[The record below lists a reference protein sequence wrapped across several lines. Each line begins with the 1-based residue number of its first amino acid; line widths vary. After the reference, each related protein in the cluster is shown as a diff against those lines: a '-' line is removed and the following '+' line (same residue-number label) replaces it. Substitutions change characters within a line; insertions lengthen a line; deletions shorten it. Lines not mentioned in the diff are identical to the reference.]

1 MQQGIGIDLGYAKIA
16 VSNGADERILNE
28 NSLVALRREDG
39 SFLGIGESADRYAA
53 DGGGE
58 VVLRRIFREGIV
70 TPEYTRAAIAHALS
84 RFGVGKGPRRVFL
97 SIPCSFG
104 DVEEGALAE
113 MAVQAGADEV
123 YLVYSPL
130 AALAGND
137 VDLARSAMVVDIG
150 AVRTNILTICHGRI
164 FYKKTFPAAG
174 EDFDRAIADY
184 LLKKHKVKISLETA
198 EQIKIRIGTVWVGNE
213 KKCID
218 VRGRD
223 ATNGDY
229 CTVRLSSEEMFAA
242 LEEPMAALIEGICHA
257 ITKIP
262 TDCVQEV
269 FDTGIL
275 LSGGGSLLDGIDKMI
290 SGVTGVDTGRL
301 LDPESTVA
309 RGLSTL
315 LRTLDLPQN
324 AGTVNISRYIMKAA
338 ATPQRG

>member
-1 MQQGIGIDLGYAKIA
+1 MHEGIGIDLGYSRIA
-16 VSNGADERILNE
+16 VSYGDDACIRTE
-28 NSLVALRREDG
+28 NALVALRREDG
-39 SFLGIGESADRYAA
+39 SFLGIGESTDRYVA
-53 DGGGE
+53 DAGGE
-58 VVLRRIFREGIV
+58 VVLRRIFKEGIIA
-70 TPEYTRAAIAHALS
+70 PEYTRAAITQVLS
-84 RFGVGKGPRRVFL
+84 RSLPKGGVRRVFL

-104 DVEEGALAE
+104 DVEEGALTE

-137 VDLARSAMVVDIG
+137 IELARSAMVVDIG
-150 AVRTNILTICHGRI
+150 AVRTNVLTVCHGRI
-164 FYKKTFPAAG
+164 FYKKTFLVGG
-174 EDFDRAIADY
+174 ESFDRAIADY

-198 EQIKIRIGTVWVGNE
+198 EQIKIKIGTVWVANE

-229 CTVRLSSEEMFAA
+229 CTVRISSEEMFAA
-242 LEEPMAALIEGICHA
+242 LEEPMATLIEGICHA

-275 LSGGGSLLDGIDKMI
+275 LSGGGCLLDGIDKMI

-301 LDPESTVA
+301 ADPEHTVA
-309 RGLSTL
+309 RGLGRLLKTL
-315 LRTLDLPQN
+315 ESPRN
-324 AGTVNISRYIMKAA
+324 AGTFNISRYIMKAA

>member
-1 MQQGIGIDLGYAKIA
+1 MHEGIGIDLGYAKIA
-16 VSNGADERILNE
+16 VSSGDGVCIRTE

-39 SFLGIGESADRYAA
+39 SFLGIGESADRYVANA
-53 DGGGE
+53 GGE
-58 VVLRRIFREGIV
+58 VVLRRMFKEGIV
-70 TPEYTRAAIAHALS
+70 APEFTRAAIAQVLS
-84 RFGVGKGPRRVFL
+84 RFVPKGGIRRVFL

-137 VDLARSAMVVDIG
+137 IELVRSAMIVDIG
-150 AVRTNILTICHGRI
+150 AVRTNVLTVCHGRI
-164 FYKKTFPAAG
+164 FYKKTFSVG
-174 EDFDRAIADY
+174 GQSFDRAIADY

-198 EQIKIRIGTVWVGNE
+198 EEIKVRIGTVWVANE
-213 KKCID
+213 KKCLD

-229 CTVRLSSEEMFAA
+229 CTVRISSEEMFAA
-242 LEEPMAALIEGICHA
+242 LEEPMATLIEGICHA

-275 LSGGGSLLDGIDKMI
+275 LSGGGCLLDGIDKMI

-301 LDPESTVA
+301 TDPEHTVA
-309 RGLSTL
+309 RGLATL
-315 LRTLDLPQN
+315 LNTLDSPQN
-324 AGTVNISRYIMKAA
+324 AGTLNISRYIMKAA